1 MYELWAW
8 LRERGQDPEPFW
20 SRVKDV
26 VIKTILCGHKN
37 IDNMVKKNVGS
48 FYNNYNLLGLDIF
61 IDTDYKYWSVES
73 ADAMSSP
80 PRPHL
85 LEVNTIPSLF
95 INKTTEELDL
105 RLKGPIVAESL
116 NICGHHISSGR
127 KIFIFQ
133 NSI

>member
-1 MYELWAW
+1 M
-8 LRERGQDPEPFW
+8 
-20 SRVKDV
+20 
-26 VIKTILCGHKN
+26 T
-37 IDNMVKKNVGS
+37 
-48 FYNNYNLLGLDIF
+48 
-61 IDTDYKYWSVES
+61 
-73 ADAMSSP
+73 SS

-127 KIFIFQ
+127 YLITQRRPKIKTCRDS
-133 NSI
+133 N